1 MAQRNQKTQIINKL
15 ELTDQKMARV
25 VEDLTYIMV
34 HHGLM
39 KYSDLRD
46 ETRAILKER
55 EYLREQLRYL

>member
-1 MAQRNQKTQIINKL
+1 MAQRNQKNQIINQL

-25 VEDLTYIMV
+25 VEDLTCIMV
-34 HHGLM
+34 QRGLM

-55 EYLREQLRYL
+55 EFLREQLRYL